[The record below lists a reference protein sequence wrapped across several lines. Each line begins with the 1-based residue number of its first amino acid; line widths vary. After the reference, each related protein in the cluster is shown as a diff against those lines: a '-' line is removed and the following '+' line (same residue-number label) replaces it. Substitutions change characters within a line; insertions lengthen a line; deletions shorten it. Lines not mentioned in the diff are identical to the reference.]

1 MEEEHIFVMILLAQ
15 KAIKTKRLE
24 RTFET
29 KITEEIFE
37 QLREMIQKLE
47 VGKQGNTSK

>member
-1 MEEEHIFVMILLAQ
+1 MEEEHIFAMI
-15 KAIKTKRLE
+15 RLE

-37 QLREMIQKLE
+37 QLREMI
-47 VGKQGNTSK
+47 